1 MKEMDNYKTYD
12 TYKPSGVEWLGDIPA
27 HWKIEK
33 GKWLFKKEERP
44 IRKEDDIVTCF
55 RDGQVTLRINRK
67 TDGFTNAVKEHGYQ
81 GIRKGDLV
89 IHNMDA
95 FAGAIGVSD
104 SDGKSTPVYSACTPT
119 KDGLVDP
126 YYYAYFLRDLSKSGF
141 IQSLAKG
148 IRERSTD
155 FRYSD
160 FGELFLSLPP
170 LKEQTRIANFLDE
183 KTALIEK
190 GIEIKQ
196 KQIELLKERRQIL
209 IHNAVTRGLNPHVK
223 MKASG
228 VEWIGEIPEHWEVK
242 RLKDICQMIV
252 SNVDKHSKP
261 LEYPVKL
268 CNYVNVY
275 KNDFITDEID
285 FMDATATKDEIY
297 RFSIKVNDVIITKDS
312 EDWLDI
318 GVPALVKFEDENL
331 ICGYHLAILRPKEHI
346 LGCFLHRALLSLNI
360 RTQFSVKANGVTRY
374 GISHSAILG
383 VFIVIPPIQEQ
394 VAISE
399 HIETMSSKISTAITF
414 KEREIERL
422 KEYKATMIN
431 SVVTGKVKI

>member
-27 HWKIEK
+27 HWEIEP
-33 GKWLFKKEERP
+33 GFTFIEERKEKNKGLIESTVLSLSYGNIIIKP
-44 IRKEDDIVTCF
+44 EEKLTGLVPESFETYQLVYPGDIIIRPTDLQNDKTS
-55 RDGQVTLRINRK
+55 LRTALAKNKGII
-67 TDGFTNAVKEHGYQ
+67 TNAYINLK
-81 GIRKGDLV
+81 IK
-89 IHNMDA
+89 
-95 FAGAIGVSD
+95 
-104 SDGKSTPVYSACTPT
+104 
-119 KDGLVDP
+119 
-126 YYYAYFLRDLSKSGF
+126 RDY
-141 IQSLAKG
+141 
-148 IRERSTD
+148 STD
-155 FRYSD
+155 YYKYFFYIIDITKMIYGLGSGLRQNITYLD
-160 FGELFLSLPP
+160 FKRFKFLIPP
-170 LKEQTRIANFLDE
+170 KEEQTRIASFLDE

-223 MKASG
+223 MKPSG

-399 HIETMSSKISTAITF
+399 HIETMSSKISTTISF
-414 KEREIERL
+414 KEREIEKL